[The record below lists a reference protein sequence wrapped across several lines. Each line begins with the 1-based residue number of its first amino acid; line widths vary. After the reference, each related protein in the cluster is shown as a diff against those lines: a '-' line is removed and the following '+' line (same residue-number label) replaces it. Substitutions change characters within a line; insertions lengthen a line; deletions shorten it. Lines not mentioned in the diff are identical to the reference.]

1 MPDKTA
7 ECSGSGQSRSTAGRS
22 KFRSNVTVAMS
33 PCWKKKDLAVSLQ
46 MTGQQDLVSR
56 MEGKRG
62 GGYRAQDWSEELVS
76 TLELDPKIPERSNCA
91 SQQGSE
97 RPEA

>member
-46 MTGQQDLVSR
+46 MTGQDLVRGQKDQRPGNAGLEREVTIEDGMDGVQAGDLSVS
-56 MEGKRG
+56 EG
-62 GGYRAQDWSEELVS
+62 
-76 TLELDPKIPERSNCA
+76 P
-91 SQQGSE
+91 
-97 RPEA
+97 